1 MKNKSFYIILF
12 VILALGLVKFVRLPK
27 NEPVSD
33 NKPTQISNSP
43 QMTNKSDSIFK
54 APIAQAQER
63 VTKKPFG
70 IYVSPSDSPV
80 QPERFTGYHTGVDFE
95 TFPSEADIDVP
106 IYVIC
111 SGPLL
116 EKITASGYGGVAVQK
131 CEFENQ
137 SITVIYGH
145 IKLTSVTTVVGKVLT
160 KGEKLAILGKGYSAE
175 TGGERKHLHLGIHKD
190 ASINI
195 LGYVQNKSELSNWI
209 NFADYWH

>member
-1 MKNKSFYIILF
+1 M
-12 VILALGLVKFVRLPK
+12 
-27 NEPVSD
+27 
-33 NKPTQISNSP
+33 
-43 QMTNKSDSIFK
+43 
-54 APIAQAQER
+54 
-63 VTKKPFG
+63 
-70 IYVSPSDSPV
+70 
-80 QPERFTGYHTGVDFE
+80 
-95 TFPSEADIDVP
+95 P